1 MARRDAAHARKMLMI
16 VEVEVE
22 IRLGPLSSPR
32 ERGPDL
38 FPRPHAPEVG
48 ADITYNDLWPFG
60 GRQSVAI
67 RSFVIVA
74 GKARLHATIVRPGC
88 LRYI

>member
-16 VEVEVE
+16 VEVEGGNKMGAAPVPNVSAAP
-22 IRLGPLSSPR
+22 ISLPV
-32 ERGPDL
+32 
-38 FPRPHAPEVG
+38 PHAPEVG

-67 RSFVIVA
+67 RICVDCC
-74 GKARLHATIVRPGC
+74 R
-88 LRYI
+88 